1 MLSKLL
7 RAKTPNVIRSARG
20 GPDNTRSIAKNRLNA
35 ALSRD
40 RYDLLG
46 PVRSGRRDSL
56 ERDLYAAISSHL
68 EVDSEFHE
76 LEIRRLNDSFYLVA
90 SVRIQAM
97 LPWAPAG

>member
-7 RAKTPNVIRSARG
+7 RARTPNHIRDA
-20 GPDNTRSIAKNRLNA
+20 PDNTRSIAKNRLNA

-40 RYDLLG
+40 RYDLLS
-46 PVRSGRRDSL
+46 PTVVDSL
-56 ERDLYAAISSHL
+56 ERDVHAAISRHL
-68 EVDSEFHE
+68 EVDGQFNE

-97 LPWAPAG
+97 PRWAAVN

>member
-7 RAKTPNVIRSARG
+7 RARTPNHIRDA
-20 GPDNTRSIAKNRLNA
+20 PDNTRSIAKNRLNA

-40 RYDLLG
+40 RYDLLS
-46 PVRSGRRDSL
+46 PVRPGRSDSL
-56 ERDLYAAISSHL
+56 ERDLLAAISRHL
-68 EVDSEFHE
+68 EVDSEFRE

-97 LPWAPAG
+97 PRWAPLG

>member
-7 RAKTPNVIRSARG
+7 RARTPNDIRDAQ
-20 GPDNTRSIAKNRLNA
+20 DNTRSIAKNRLNA

-40 RYDLLG
+40 RYDLLS
-46 PVRSGRRDSL
+46 PAVFDSL
-56 ERDLYAAISSHL
+56 ERDMLAAISRHL
-68 EVDSEFHE
+68 EVDSEFRE

-97 LPWAPAG
+97 PRWAAVG

>member
-7 RAKTPNVIRSARG
+7 RARTANHKRDA
-20 GPDNTRSIAKNRLNA
+20 PDNTRSIAKNRLNA

-40 RYDLLG
+40 RYDLLT
-46 PVRSGRRDSL
+46 PTVVDSL
-56 ERDLYAAISSHL
+56 ERDVLAAISRHL
-68 EVDSEFHE
+68 EVDGEFRE

-97 LPWAPAG
+97 PRWAAAG